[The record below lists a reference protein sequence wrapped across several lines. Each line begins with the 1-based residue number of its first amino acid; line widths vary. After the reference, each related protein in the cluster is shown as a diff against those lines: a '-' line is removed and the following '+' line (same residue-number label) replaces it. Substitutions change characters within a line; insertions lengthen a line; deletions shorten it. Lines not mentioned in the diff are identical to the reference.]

1 MKTPRVFSYIAGV
14 VLLVFAVLLFFRLPS
29 AGVISAVGGVIV
41 LISTA
46 RSSREKVEK
55 TSGPAVSVPT
65 ASVPTVAPP
74 VEEPSPE
81 QELGDGEE
89 MVTFLGAGMYFKMDN
104 FNHFGTPNPLYDYS
118 RKELIESDIVGERVY
133 EYSYNIGKITF
144 EDEPT
149 NEADPNAIKI
159 LSDGIHIGYIKK
171 GSTSRLR
178 NIMKKNV
185 LAIEATA
192 GGGNYKEVYE
202 DGDSYSLEK
211 GDSKYWLRIV
221 IRYREV

>member
-81 QELGDGEE
+81 QELGEGVK

-133 EYSYNIGKITF
+133 KYSYNIGKITF

-149 NEADPNAIKI
+149 NEVDPNAIKI

>member
-1 MKTPRVFSYIAGV
+1 MKVFSYIAGV
-14 VLLVFAVLLFFRLPS
+14 VLLIYAVLLFLRLPS
-29 AGVISAVGGVIV
+29 AGVVSALGGVIV

-74 VEEPSPE
+74 VEEPLPE
-81 QELGDGEE
+81 QELGEGVK
-89 MVTFLGAGMYFKMDN
+89 MVTFLGAGMYYRLDN
-104 FNHFGTPNPLYDYS
+104 FNRFGTPNPLYEYS
-118 RKELIESDIVGERVY
+118 RKELIESDIVDERIY
-133 EYSYNIGKITF
+133 EYSYKIGKITF

-149 NEADPNAIKI
+149 NEYDPNAIKI
-159 LSDGIHIGYIKK
+159 LSGGIHIGYIKK

-185 LAIEATA
+185 LSIEATA

-202 DGDSYSLEK
+202 NGDSYSLEK
-211 GDSKYWLRIV
+211 GESKYWLRIV
-221 IRYREV
+221 IKYREV

>member
-65 ASVPTVAPP
+65 VSVPTVAPP
-74 VEEPSPE
+74 VEEPLPE
-81 QELGDGEE
+81 QNLGEGVK
-89 MVTFLGAGMYFKMDN
+89 MVTFLGAGMYYRLDN
-104 FNHFGTPNPLYDYS
+104 FNRFGTPNPLYEYS
-118 RKELIESDIVGERVY
+118 RKELIESDIVDERIY
-133 EYSYNIGKITF
+133 EYSYKIGKITF

-149 NEADPNAIKI
+149 NEYDPNAIKI
-159 LSDGIHIGYIKK
+159 LSGGIHIGYIKK

-185 LAIEATA
+185 LSIEATA

-202 DGDSYSLEK
+202 NGDSYSLEK
-211 GDSKYWLRIV
+211 GESKYWLRIV
-221 IRYREV
+221 IKYREV

>member
-1 MKTPRVFSYIAGV
+1 MKVFSYIVGV
-14 VLLVFAVLLFFRLPS
+14 VLLIYAVLLFLRLPS
-29 AGVISAVGGVIV
+29 AGVISALGGVII
-41 LISTA
+41 LIATA

-55 TSGPAVSVPT
+55 KTVSPVAV
-65 ASVPTVAPP
+65 PP
-74 VEEPSPE
+74 VTSVTSVTSVTPGEEPHPE
-81 QELGDGEE
+81 QELGDGLK
-89 MVTFLGAGMYFKMDN
+89 MVTFLGAGMFFRLDS

-118 RKELIESDIVGERVY
+118 RKELIESGIVGERVY
-133 EYSYNIGKITF
+133 EYSYKLGRITF
-144 EDEPT
+144 EDEPA
-149 NEADPNAIKI
+149 NEFDPNAVKI

>member
-14 VLLVFAVLLFFRLPS
+14 VLLVFTVLLFFRLPS

-65 ASVPTVAPP
+65 VSVPTVAPP
-74 VEEPSPE
+74 VEEPLPE
-81 QELGDGEE
+81 QNLGEGVK
-89 MVTFLGAGMYFKMDN
+89 MVTFLGAGMYYRLDN
-104 FNHFGTPNPLYDYS
+104 FNRFGTPNPLYEYS
-118 RKELIESDIVGERVY
+118 RKELIESDIVDERIY
-133 EYSYNIGKITF
+133 EYSYKIGKITF

-149 NEADPNAIKI
+149 NEYDPNAIKI
-159 LSDGIHIGYIKK
+159 LSGGIHIGYIKK

-185 LAIEATA
+185 LSIEATA

-202 DGDSYSLEK
+202 NGDSYSLEK
-211 GDSKYWLRIV
+211 GESKYWLRIV
-221 IRYREV
+221 IKYREV

>member
-74 VEEPSPE
+74 VEEPLPE
-81 QELGDGEE
+81 QNLGEGVK
-89 MVTFLGAGMYFKMDN
+89 MVTFLGAGMYYRLDN
-104 FNHFGTPNPLYDYS
+104 FNRFGTPNPLYEYS
-118 RKELIESDIVGERVY
+118 RKELIESDIVDERIY
-133 EYSYNIGKITF
+133 EYSYKIGKITF

-149 NEADPNAIKI
+149 NEYDPNAIKI

-171 GSTSRLR
+171 GSTTRLR

-185 LAIEATA
+185 LSIEATA

-202 DGDSYSLEK
+202 NGDSYSLEK
-211 GDSKYWLRIV
+211 GESKYWLRIV
-221 IRYREV
+221 IKYREV